1 MQNFSMSA
9 IESTAMISFSAVQGR
24 LLSKLAP
31 STMHFAAC
39 SMSAVSSTTAGG
51 LPAPAP
57 IAFLPEL
64 STALTMPGPPVAT
77 SIRTFG
83 WAIIALVFSSDGAVT
98 VTTRLSGAPAA
109 RSARLMRRTCQ
120 HDSLATRGCGLN
132 TTALPAASIPMEL
145 QVMVSVGLVVGVIA
159 PITP

>member
-57 IAFLPEL
+57 IAFFPEL

-109 RSARLMRRTCQ
+109 RSMLTSCLDVLPRTMLSSTTTRRLPAMTDGSGLSLMRMPICRI
-120 HDSLATRGCGLN
+120 SW
-132 TTALPAASIPMEL
+132 
-145 QVMVSVGLVVGVIA
+145 VGWMNVR
-159 PITP
+159 PT